1 MAVVLFHFNEQWM
14 PGGFIGVDVFFV
26 ISGFLMTGI
35 IFRGL
40 EKNNFSILNFYIA
53 RANRIIPALVMLC
66 LVLLVFG
73 WFYLTPTDYTE
84 LGKHISSSI
93 GFMSN
98 IIYWKESSYFAV
110 SSYEK
115 WLLHT
120 WSLSVECQFYI
131 IYPLVLVAM
140 SKICSLKTM
149 KSIVLIGAIIG
160 FIFSIL
166 ATYRWPTPAY
176 YLLPTRA
183 WELMFGGVAYL
194 YPLKL
199 KKNKKKLV
207 EILGLALIATSFI
220 FISKEEL
227 WPGYLSIIPV
237 FGAFLLIQSNQ
248 NDSVLT
254 NNSVFQAIGK
264 WSYSIYLWHW
274 PFVVAINYFSLN
286 DSYIYIFIVISI
298 VMGFFSN
305 RYLEV
310 LIFKSDNIIVK
321 YYSYYIAFL
330 MGIAG
335 VTVLLK
341 DGFKW
346 HYHQSIQVVSSESY
360 NKNPRRDECHIASGP
375 IPECV
380 YGDGEL
386 GAIVIGDSHAQS
398 IIRSVE
404 KSLGNKSVL
413 DWTKPG
419 CRTVK
424 NILNISSHGLE
435 DRSCGNFISYAL
447 DEIKKYP
454 NIPLIISNRYMEM
467 LLGRNEYGL
476 ENRSLKPVE
485 FIPELKDSVKR
496 DFHYIETMNNAFID
510 TLCSFSK
517 QNPVFLLQPTPEMKD
532 NVPQK
537 MAKELMKGNEII
549 IKLSLN
555 EYEDR
560 NKFFNSMIKKLGKK
574 CNVTLIN
581 VKEHFCDTKYCYGD
595 FKGRPLY
602 FDDNHLSEYGA
613 SRLIPTFEKFLDN
626 M

>member
-1 MAVVLFHFNEQWM
+1 MQFRYDVNGLRAIAVMAVVLFHFNEQWM

-286 DSYIYIFIVISI
+286 DSYI
-298 VMGFFSN
+298 
-305 RYLEV
+305 
-310 LIFKSDNIIVK
+310 
-321 YYSYYIAFL
+321 
-330 MGIAG
+330 
-335 VTVLLK
+335 
-341 DGFKW
+341 
-346 HYHQSIQVVSSESY
+346 
-360 NKNPRRDECHIASGP
+360 
-375 IPECV
+375 
-380 YGDGEL
+380 
-386 GAIVIGDSHAQS
+386 
-398 IIRSVE
+398 
-404 KSLGNKSVL
+404 
-413 DWTKPG
+413 
-419 CRTVK
+419 
-424 NILNISSHGLE
+424 
-435 DRSCGNFISYAL
+435 
-447 DEIKKYP
+447 
-454 NIPLIISNRYMEM
+454 
-467 LLGRNEYGL
+467 
-476 ENRSLKPVE
+476 
-485 FIPELKDSVKR
+485 
-496 DFHYIETMNNAFID
+496 
-510 TLCSFSK
+510 
-517 QNPVFLLQPTPEMKD
+517 
-532 NVPQK
+532 
-537 MAKELMKGNEII
+537 
-549 IKLSLN
+549 
-555 EYEDR
+555 
-560 NKFFNSMIKKLGKK
+560 
-574 CNVTLIN
+574 
-581 VKEHFCDTKYCYGD
+581 
-595 FKGRPLY
+595 
-602 FDDNHLSEYGA
+602 
-613 SRLIPTFEKFLDN
+613 
-626 M
+626 